1 VTASICSSREEPAM
15 ARYLV
20 LIYGVE
26 ADWSNAT
33 QEDWQHMMVR
43 HNTFQEQV
51 NGMDGAKVL
60 GGEALNPTNTAT
72 SIRGELVTDGPFA
85 DTKEALGGYYVVEA
99 KDLDQ
104 AIAIGKLCPA
114 DDGGVE
120 VRPIMEF

>member
-1 VTASICSSREEPAM
+1 M

-26 ADWSNAT
+26 VDWSSAT
-33 QEDWQHMMVR
+33 QEDWQNMMVR
-43 HNTFQEQV
+43 HNKFQEQV
-51 NGMDGAKVL
+51 NAMDGAKIL
-60 GGEALNPTNTAT
+60 GGEGLNPTNTAT

-85 DTKEALGGYYVVEA
+85 DTKEALGGYYLVEA

-104 AIAIGKLCPA
+104 ALAIGKLCPA
-114 DDGGVE
+114 DHGGVE